1 MNKIIGIETSGEDM
15 ILKHVLKSIYN
26 DILVQ
31 KVENSFY
38 SKIDD
43 IIEKLEKSGFPKL
56 VIAKANSLEAD
67 FYQIGDAY
75 ICAFINAFLENE
87 EMASLIKEFLNEKPK
102 QIVDYFN
109 ALRDYAVREAMMS
122 IDEDESTNIN

>member
-1 MNKIIGIETSGEDM
+1 MNKIIGIETSGGDM
-15 ILKHVLKSIYN
+15 IVMHVLKIVDN
-26 DILVQ
+26 DELVK

-38 SKIDD
+38 SKLDD
-43 IIEKLEKSGFPKL
+43 IIEKLEKTGFPKM

-87 EMASLIKEFLNEKPK
+87 EMTSLINEFLNEKPK

-109 ALRDYAVREAMMS
+109 ALRDYAVREAMLS
-122 IDEDESTNIN
+122 IDEDESTNNN